1 MVIIFLIQL
10 FLIVEMFIVL
20 RENFIWFYVVSFTL
34 SLILL
39 VVLVNKD
46 TNPDYKITWIIPI
59 LTLPLFGSFLYLFF
73 AKNKFA
79 ESVKNKMSTTT
90 SSFHFL
96 MSYEE
101 NTLEEIQNPDAYL
114 QSRYLERYASCP
126 VYRNTKSKYYPL
138 GELYF
143 KDLIDDIKNAKSFIF
158 LEILK

>member
-1 MVIIFLIQL
+1 MKKIAKIVTGRAFPMVIIFLIQL

-73 AKNKFA
+73 AKK
-79 ESVKNKMSTTT
+79 
-90 SSFHFL
+90 
-96 MSYEE
+96 
-101 NTLEEIQNPDAYL
+101 
-114 QSRYLERYASCP
+114 
-126 VYRNTKSKYYPL
+126 
-138 GELYF
+138 
-143 KDLIDDIKNAKSFIF
+143 
-158 LEILK
+158 